1 MLEILIPGWKS
12 LRHSRLG
19 LVWITCGWA
28 RAAIIGKCVCACACV
43 SVCVCVCVCV
53 VESWNAQLEELKSL
67 LGHPFELPRSPL
79 TCLSLFSCLFLEL
92 VYKLNG
98 PQSHRVGLLI
108 LKQDLCCRAH
118 CFVLLS
124 AQPPGKPCVR
134 FE

>member
-12 LRHSRLG
+12 RRHSRLG
-19 LVWITCGWA
+19 LLWITCGWA
-28 RAAIIGKCVCACACV
+28 RAAIIGKSACTRACACACMH
-43 SVCVCVCVCV
+43 VCV
-53 VESWNAQLEELKSL
+53 VLESWNAQLEELKSL

-79 TCLSLFSCLFLEL
+79 TGLSLFSCLFLEL

-118 CFVLLS
+118 CFALLS
-124 AQPPGKPCVR
+124 AQPPRKRV
-134 FE
+134 